1 MEKVDSVVGNLF
13 AIQLEDIL
21 RGRNKAVTLE
31 DVEAAGKMLESYH
44 LEGHDYLNDYIALI
58 KAVKTENT
66 DDVVKLYKKV
76 FSKME
81 AGKIAYLYFT
91 PITTLKGK
99 WSEKQKKALS
109 ALTKKIAG
117 NVTSIPIQSSLMGFA
132 NITLP
137 KL

>member
-1 MEKVDSVVGNLF
+1 M
-13 AIQLEDIL
+13 L
-21 RGRNKAVTLE
+21 RRQE
-31 DVEAAGKMLESYH
+31 KMLESYH

-76 FSKME
+76 FSKD
-81 AGKIAYLYFT
+81 GSRKIAYLYFT
-91 PITTLKGK
+91 PVTTLKGMERETK
-99 WSEKQKKALS
+99 EALS
-109 ALTKKIAG
+109 VLTKKIAE